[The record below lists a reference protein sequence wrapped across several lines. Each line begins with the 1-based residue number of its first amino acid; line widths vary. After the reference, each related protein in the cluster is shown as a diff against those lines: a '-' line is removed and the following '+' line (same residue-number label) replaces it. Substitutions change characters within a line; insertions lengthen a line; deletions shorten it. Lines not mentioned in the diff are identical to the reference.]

1 MTHRLPGPARS
12 IDRQRPL
19 AFTFDG
25 RPYAGFQGDTLASA
39 LLAQGVRLMGRSFKY
54 HRPRGPLTAGP
65 EEGGALVEIL
75 EPGGQ
80 QTPNMRATQAEL
92 FEGLSARSQ
101 NRWPRLDF
109 DLMAVNDWLHPFLG
123 AGFYYKTF
131 MWPARFWEKLYEPA
145 IRRAAGLG
153 RLSGRHDEAP
163 YEKVHAFC
171 DLLVIGA
178 GPAGLMAARAAGRAG
193 ARVILAEADP
203 QPGGRLLVEGQTVG
217 GQDGADWAAGVWAE
231 LGALPNVR
239 LMPRTTVT
247 GAYDDGSFG
256 ALERVGLHLAN
267 PGDLPR
273 EAFWRIRAR
282 RAILAAGALERP
294 IAHPDNDR
302 PGVMLA
308 GAVESYAARWAV
320 DPGATVV
327 FGCHDGALATARR
340 LARRGVRIAAYVD
353 PRDGLSVLEDF
364 PVYRAAQVVGTRGR
378 LGLTEVAVRHAG
390 GESRLAA
397 RTLALSGGWNPT
409 VHLTCHLNGRPDWDA
424 RIAAFVPRQGAV
436 PGLVAVGAA
445 AGVMSTHGALRGG
458 LEAARQALADLG
470 LPAPAPD
477 VPEAEDTPYAV
488 TPFWVVD
495 APGRAWLDLA
505 NDVTVKDVR
514 LSAQEG
520 YASVEHMKRW
530 TTQGMAPDQGKS
542 SNVGALA
549 VLADATGQGIPATG
563 TTTYRPPFVP
573 VSIAA
578 MGAGG
583 RGKGFAPE
591 RRMTSDAATRAAGA
605 PMIEAGLWY
614 RPSYFPQPGEAHWRP
629 ACDREVAMVRRAVGV
644 TDVSTLGKI
653 DVQGPDAA
661 AFLDFVYTNTMST
674 LKPGRIRYGLMLRED
689 GYVMDDGTCAR
700 LGPDHFVV
708 TTTTAGAGPV
718 MRHLDW
724 CHQAFFPRAALRLI
738 SVTESW
744 AQVAVAGPRA
754 RDLVARLTGADLSN
768 AALPFMAC
776 TPAHIARV
784 PGRIFR
790 ISFSGELGYEL
801 AVPSR
806 FGAALWDRLLAE
818 AAALGGGPYGIEA
831 LNVLRIEKGFITHAE
846 IHGRTTAFDIGMQRM
861 VSAAKDCVGQGA
873 SRRPGLM
880 DEAREQLVGLVP
892 LDSAAELTAGAHL
905 YDPADPATRARN
917 QGYVTSVA
925 PSVTLGHWLALGF
938 LKRGRARRG
947 ETVRLDDGLRG
958 RQVLCRV
965 TDPVFLDAGGGR
977 MRG

>member
-1 MTHRLPGPARS
+1 MTHRLPGQGRS

-19 AFTFDG
+19 TFSFDG
-25 RPYAGFQGDTLASA
+25 RRYAGFHGDTLASA

-65 EEGGALVEIL
+65 EEPSALVEVL
-75 EPGGQ
+75 DPGGQ
-80 QTPNMRATQAEL
+80 QTPNVRATQQEL
-92 FEGLSARSQ
+92 FEGLTAQSQ

-109 DLMAVNDWLHPFLG
+109 DAWAINDFMHPFLG

-153 RLSGRHDEAP
+153 SLSGRHDEGV
-163 YEKVHAFC
+163 YEKAHAFC

-178 GPAGLMAARAAGRAG
+178 GPAGLIAALAAGRAG
-193 ARVILAEADP
+193 ARVILAEADRE
-203 QPGGRLLVEGQTVG
+203 PGGRLMVEGPEVG
-217 GQDGADWAAGVWAE
+217 GHPGPDWAASVWAE
-231 LGALPNVR
+231 LQALPNVR
-239 LMPRTTVT
+239 LMTRTTVT

-256 ALERVGLHLAN
+256 ALERVALHLPDA
-267 PGDLPR
+267 GDLPR
-273 EAFWRIRAR
+273 ECFWRIRAR

-308 GAVESYAARWAV
+308 SAVEAHVARWGV
-320 DPGATVV
+320 DPGATVI
-327 FGCHDGALATARR
+327 FGCHDGALQTARR
-340 LARRGVRIAAYVD
+340 LTALGVRIAAYVD
-353 PRDGLSVLEDF
+353 PRADLSVLEDF
-364 PVYRAAQVVGTRGR
+364 PVYRGAEVVGTRGR
-378 LGLTEVAVRHAG
+378 LGLHEIAVRHTG
-390 GESRLAA
+390 GTSRIAA
-397 RTLALSGGWNPT
+397 RTLGLSGGWNPT
-409 VHLTCHLNGRPDWDA
+409 LHLTCHLNGRPEWDD
-424 RIAAFVPRQGAV
+424 RIAAFVPRADAV
-436 PGLVAVGAA
+436 PGLTAVGAA
-445 AGVMSTHGALRGG
+445 AGVMSTRGALNTG
-458 LEAARQALADLG
+458 LAAAHAALADLG
-470 LPAPAPD
+470 LGAPAID
-477 VPEAEDTPYAV
+477 LPEAEDRSYAV
-488 TPFWVVD
+488 APFWAVD
-495 APGRAWLDLA
+495 AGGRAWLDFA
-505 NDVTVKDVR
+505 NDVTVKDVK

-520 YASVEHMKRW
+520 YVSVEHMKRW

-542 SNVGALA
+542 SNVAALA

-573 VSIAA
+573 VSIGA

-591 RRMTSDAATRAAGA
+591 RRITSDAATRKLGA
-605 PMIEAGLWY
+605 PMLEAGLWY
-614 RPSYFPQPGEAHWRP
+614 RPSHFPQPGEDGWRP
-629 ACDREVAMVRRAVGV
+629 ACEREVAMVRNAVGV

-661 AFLDFVYTNTMST
+661 AFLDFVYTNTMSS
-674 LKPGRIRYGLMLRED
+674 LKPGRVRYGLMLRED
-689 GYVMDDGTCAR
+689 GFVMDDGTCAR

-708 TTTTAGAGPV
+708 TTTTAAAGPV

-724 CHQAFFPRAALRLI
+724 LQQAFFACSALRLI

-744 AQVAVAGPRA
+744 AQFAVTGPRA
-754 RDLVARLTGADLSN
+754 RDLVARLTDADLSN
-768 AALPFMAC
+768 GALPFMAC
-776 TPAHIARV
+776 IPATIGGVA
-784 PGRIFR
+784 GRIFR

-801 AVPSR
+801 AVPAR
-806 FGAALWDRLLAE
+806 FGAALFDRLLAE
-818 AAALGGGPYGIEA
+818 AAPLGGGPYGLEA

-861 VSAAKDCVGQGA
+861 VSTAKDCVGQGA
-873 SRRPGLM
+873 ARRHGLL
-880 DEAREQLVGLVP
+880 DEGREQLVGLIP
-892 LDSAAELTAGAHL
+892 LDKGVALTAGAHL
-905 YDPADPATRARN
+905 YNSGDPARRDRN

-925 PSVTLGHWLALGF
+925 PSPTLGHWVALGF
-938 LKRGRARRG
+938 LKSGRARHG

-958 RQVLCRV
+958 RKVECRV
-965 TDPVFLDAGGGR
+965 VDPVMFDPDGGR